1 MNTPLFSWVSPR
13 KITNKSPIWYLIAII
28 IVLTLVVYGISQKL
42 WIMPIVALLFAWVY
56 MLHENNA
63 PDTIITEVTE
73 TGISSRGNFY
83 DFAKIESFA
92 ILYVNDIPYIL
103 RLRTLGSIPPLL
115 DIYLT
120 EWIDIVA
127 LRDILLTR
135 VREDTTA
142 KITFADNLI
151 HLLKL

>member
-1 MNTPLFSWVSPR
+1 MNTPLFTWVSPR

-142 KITFADNLI
+142 KITFADNMI